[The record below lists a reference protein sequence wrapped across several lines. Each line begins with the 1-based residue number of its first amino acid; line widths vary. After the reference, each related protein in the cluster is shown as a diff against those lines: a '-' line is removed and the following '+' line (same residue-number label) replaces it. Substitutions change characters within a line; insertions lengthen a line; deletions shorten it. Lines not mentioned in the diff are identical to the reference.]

1 MSQNRSLAGEEKSAH
16 TANGEPMTILATLIQ
31 LERDI
36 RNVHDPTSLNF
47 QMVNTP
53 HRLVPYHQAVFWTGR
68 PGERARIQSISGV
81 SSFDKH
87 SPYIRWLVDQIT
99 ELGKTIATGT
109 DKPVPVRLTRPPTD
123 HHATT
128 THKHHEFGVWYSLD
142 DPKNLLHGGLLFMRD
157 TPWSPGELFILA
169 PLLETCRHAWSCSH
183 RAPVKRPFWLNRHL
197 KRNAATLTMLCVAA
211 ALLFVPVRQSVL
223 APAEVIPISPVAVSA
238 PLDGVI
244 KAFLVSPNETVSRGQ
259 VLFTFDDTSLRNQRD
274 IAQRSLK
281 VSEAEYNRTRQLAFN
296 DSKQK
301 AEIDLLRT
309 RIELRRT
316 ELNFT
321 EELLQRSVVHASQSG
336 VAIFNDPNDWIGQQV
351 ATGQKILELA
361 DPGKVQLQAWV
372 PTDDAINLQ
381 TGAAVKLFLNI
392 DPLAALSAK
401 LTETSYTPAV
411 NVDGILGFP
420 IKAEFEHP
428 DTLPRL
434 GLRGTAKIHGE
445 TVSMGYYLFRRPIS
459 AVRRVIGM

>member
-1 MSQNRSLAGEEKSAH
+1 
-16 TANGEPMTILATLIQ
+16 
-31 LERDI
+31 
-36 RNVHDPTSLNF
+36 
-47 QMVNTP
+47 
-53 HRLVPYHQAVFWTGR
+53 
-68 PGERARIQSISGV
+68 
-81 SSFDKH
+81 
-87 SPYIRWLVDQIT
+87 
-99 ELGKTIATGT
+99 
-109 DKPVPVRLTRPPTD
+109 
-123 HHATT
+123 
-128 THKHHEFGVWYSLD
+128 
-142 DPKNLLHGGLLFMRD
+142 
-157 TPWSPGELFILA
+157 
-169 PLLETCRHAWSCSH
+169 
-183 RAPVKRPFWLNRHL
+183 
-197 KRNAATLTMLCVAA
+197 
-211 ALLFVPVRQSVL
+211 LLFVPVRQSVL

-420 IKAEFEHP
+420 IKAEFEDP